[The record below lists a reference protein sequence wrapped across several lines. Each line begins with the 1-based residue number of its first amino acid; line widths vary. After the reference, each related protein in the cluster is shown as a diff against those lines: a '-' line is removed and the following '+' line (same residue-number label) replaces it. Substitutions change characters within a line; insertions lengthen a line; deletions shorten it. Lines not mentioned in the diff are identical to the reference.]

1 MSPPRVLRIPF
12 ADLRAAPAGALAA
25 VPVPGAPP
33 EPPPAPAEAAAEPP
47 PRELLEIEG
56 PLLEVDTWKRLGDDL
71 LAKSIDF
78 VPSLI
83 KALIVLLAF
92 YLFYRALAGVIGG
105 VLRRTHADPSARTI
119 TLRLL
124 RYTLLGLAT
133 IMALGQ
139 LGFNIAS
146 VLAGVG
152 IAGLAIGLAAQETV
166 ANLIAGLT
174 ILWDRPFR
182 VGDNVTIA
190 GTFGKVRSIGLRTTR
205 IQTVERLDCI
215 LPNREVIEQKI
226 INHTMSPETRLPVR
240 VGIAYREDTRKAR
253 EVLLAAVR
261 GHELI
266 LDEPAPVVVVTALG
280 ESSVTLEIRVWLKDP
295 YSEREAHFDLL
306 EIVKIALDE
315 AGIEIPFPQ
324 RTLHFGPGAMPL
336 RIEKDQATAGG
347 EAGDDGGE
355 DA

>member
-1 MSPPRVLRIPF
+1 MASPRVLRIPF

-25 VPVPGAPP
+25 VPVPGPPP
-33 EPPPAPAEAAAEPP
+33 EPPPAPAEAAAGPP
-47 PRELLEIEG
+47 PPELIEIEG
-56 PLLEVDTWKRLGDDL
+56 PLLEADTWKRVGDDL

-83 KALIVLLAF
+83 KALIVLLAL
-92 YLFYRALAGVIGG
+92 YLVYRALAGLIGG
-105 VLRRTHADPSARTI
+105 VLRSTRADAGLRTI
-119 TLRLL
+119 TIRLL
-124 RYTLLGLAT
+124 RYTLLGLAM

-152 IAGLAIGLAAQETV
+152 IVGLAVGLAAQETV

-182 VGDNVTIA
+182 IGDNVTIA

-215 LPNREVIEQKI
+215 LPNREVVEQKI
-226 INHTMSPETRLPVR
+226 INHTMSPEFRLPVR

-253 EVLLAAVR
+253 EVLIAAVR

-280 ESSVTLEIRVWLKDP
+280 ESSVTLELRVWLRDP

-324 RTLHFGPGAMPL
+324 RTLHFGPGAMSL
-336 RIEKDQATAGG
+336 RIEKDEATAGG
-347 EAGDDGGE
+347 EAGHDGGE